1 MAKLY
6 YTLTEENKE
15 KLSQIYKNL
24 TGKKLKPPEREVHL
38 EDEQEMQKI
47 MEEPPSYTIDS
58 QGRK

>member
-6 YTLTEENKE
+6 YILNEENKE

-24 TGKKLKPPEREVHL
+24 TGKKLKPPDKEVHL
-38 EDEQEMQKI
+38 EDAQEMQKI
-47 MEEPPSYTIDS
+47 MEESPSYTIEA